1 MRRLIHHP
9 DASLLYEAITE
20 EKELKN
26 TAKNASPV
34 TSSSYQRVAPTILRK
49 CKSKGALPDIMTVM
63 PTKKHAKPASTG
75 KHKGKS
81 FKKRLYPK
89 QANKLLP
96 PDTSR
101 IPWMNECSTAPKTDS

>member
-1 MRRLIHHP
+1 MHRLIHHP
-9 DASLLYEAITE
+9 NASLLYEAITE

-26 TAKNASPV
+26 TTKNASPV

-63 PTKKHAKPASTG
+63 PKKHAKPASTG

-101 IPWMNECSTAPKTDS
+101 IPWMSEFPTPKTGTDD